1 MDPHAPHTLVVVS
14 HTHWDREWYHPLGVM
29 RQRLAALIDGLL
41 DEPDGLPF
49 LLDGQAIVLDD
60 YRAVRPERISQL
72 QAAIASGEIE
82 AGPWYV
88 LADMLIPSGES
99 LVRNLLEG
107 IRTVR
112 DHGGFPPPVLYSP
125 DAFGH
130 SAAGPVLAHG
140 FGLGLAIVWRGF
152 GGPGHP
158 GDTVLSWTHPSGAR
172 VLLYHLPPDGYET
185 GSSLAVS
192 SAAATAWWRKSRDVV
207 LGRNAL
213 RVSLLP
219 NGADH
224 HARQVGRVDAIAAL
238 AAIAGPHLVTAD
250 SLTGF
255 AGRLV
260 AAAAFASDAM
270 REVSGEFRDSS
281 GWTWALQGTFATRAH
296 QKRTNAQVDRL
307 LVRDVEP
314 WSALAW
320 FMFGWPHSTLRTAW
334 KTLLTTH
341 PHDTLCGCSVDDV
354 AIAADA
360 RWADARHQGIGIRD
374 AALQALL
381 QCEPAVHRDHEA
393 YWRSTL
399 VLRNPAAFARGG
411 AVRLRL
417 IDAVVADPVGPGSAA
432 RSGARVAPPP
442 SPPEWSGDG
451 MLQLLHRHRVFDRV
465 ESPLHYPRN
474 AVVRESVVMAWID
487 PMPGYAVQPVPLA
500 DLSTVAK
507 TVPTRLRVRGA
518 EQELTGSTWRLVHDA
533 AGVTAT
539 TASTGMHLA
548 SLGCLESITDAGD
561 TYTPSLRGAPIVA
574 GWSAPRL
581 IARGPIRAEWE
592 LACALERPRFSSPSA
607 ADPAQRDVPSR
618 DTATVTATAILALT
632 AGSDV
637 LEIAISGD
645 NRAGDHRLRWVLPL
659 PAGIGHTHHFADAAF
674 GAVRREPS
682 PRDPR
687 EWSAEQRLA
696 TAPLHRWLYLPGES
710 FGLGIISD
718 GLAEYEVMPDGH
730 LAITLVRAVG
740 ELSRR
745 DLPERQGH
753 AGWPLATPLAQS
765 IGGFEARF
773 AIVALPMDHDAAI
786 SQLEACAGEFLTP
799 ISGDTWRGVASALP
813 PFHGLTLEGD
823 GLVFSAA
830 KQSEDGGWLVLRC
843 INQRATTT
851 SGTWQLPRAVTE
863 VRLSRLDETLGL
875 PLEPTGD
882 RIHFEAPPHGI
893 VTILAR

>member
-1 MDPHAPHTLVVVS
+1 MDSHAPHTLVVVS

-41 DEPDGLPF
+41 EEPDGLPF

-60 YRAVRPERISQL
+60 YCAVRPERVPQL
-72 QAAIASGEIE
+72 QAAIGSGEIE

-112 DHGGFPPPVLYSP
+112 EHGGFPPPVLYSP

-152 GGPGHP
+152 GGPAHP
-158 GDTVLSWTHPSGAR
+158 RDTVLAWTHPSGAR

-185 GSSLAVS
+185 GSSLALS
-192 SAAATAWWRKSRDVV
+192 SAAATAWWRRSRDAV

-224 HARQVGRVDAIAAL
+224 HARQVGRADAIAVL
-238 AAIAGPHLVTAD
+238 AAVAEPHLVTAD

-255 AGRLV
+255 TGRLV
-260 AAAAFASDAM
+260 AAEASASDALS
-270 REVSGEFRDSS
+270 EVSGELRDST
-281 GWTWALQGTFATRAH
+281 GWTWTLQGTFATRAH

-307 LVRDVEP
+307 LLRDVEP
-314 WSALAW
+314 WAALAW
-320 FMFGWPHSTLRTAW
+320 FTFQWPHSTLRTAW

-341 PHDTLCGCSVDDV
+341 PHDTLCGCSVDEV
-354 AIAADA
+354 ATAADA
-360 RWADARHQGIGIRD
+360 RWADARHQAIGIRD
-374 AALQALL
+374 TALQALL
-381 QCEPAVHRDHEA
+381 ECDPAMHREHEA

-399 VLRNPAAFARGG
+399 VLRNPAAYARGG
-411 AVRLRL
+411 AIRLRL
-417 IDAVVADPVGPGSAA
+417 VDAVVADPVGPGSAA

-451 MLQLLHRHRVFDRV
+451 MLQLLQRHRVFDRV

-474 AVVRESVVMAWID
+474 AVVRESIVMAWID
-487 PMPGYAVQPVPLA
+487 PMPGYAVQPVTLA
-500 DLSTVAK
+500 ELSSVVK
-507 TVPTRLRVRGA
+507 TVPTRLRVRAA
-518 EQELTGSTWRLVHDA
+518 EDELTGPAWKLVRSED
-533 AGVTAT
+533 GVTAT
-539 TASTGMHLA
+539 SVRTGMHFS
-548 SLGCLESITDAGD
+548 SLGWLESITDAGD

-574 GWSAPRL
+574 AWSAPRL
-581 IARGPIRAEWE
+581 NARGPIRAEWE
-592 LACALERPRFSSPSA
+592 LACALQRPRVSAPAA
-607 ADPAQRDVPSR
+607 ADPAQRDIPSR
-618 DTATVTATAILALT
+618 DTVTVAATAMLALT

-637 LEIAISGD
+637 IEVAISGD

-659 PAGIGHTHHFADAAF
+659 PMGIDSSHHFADAAF
-674 GAVRREPS
+674 GTVRRERS
-682 PRDPR
+682 QRDPR
-687 EWSAEQRLA
+687 EWSAEQRLD

-710 FGLGIISD
+710 CGLGIISD
-718 GLAEYEVMPDGH
+718 GLAEYEVTSDGH
-730 LAITLVRAVG
+730 LAITLLRAIG

-745 DLPERQGH
+745 DLPERPGH

-765 IGGFEARF
+765 IGEFGARF
-773 AIVALPMDHDAAI
+773 AIVALPNDHDAAM
-786 SQLEACAGEFLTP
+786 SQLEACAEEFLTP
-799 ISGDTWRGVASALP
+799 VCGDTWRGVATALP
-813 PFHGLTLEGD
+813 DFPGLTLEGD

-830 KQSEDGGWLVLRC
+830 KQSEDGSWLVLRC
-843 INQRATTT
+843 INLRATPAR
-851 SGTWQLPRAVTE
+851 GTWQLPRAATE

-875 PLEPTGD
+875 PPEATGD
-882 RIHFEAPPHGI
+882 HIHFEAPPHGI
-893 VTILAR
+893 VTLLVR